1 MTDAI
6 EVRSPFALR
15 CGLSTMHLRA
25 PNQAAEP
32 VLSKKGLVAIASS
45 SEALAFRLT
54 AIGHRSLRQ
63 TKLSI
68 S

>member
-1 MTDAI
+1 
-6 EVRSPFALR
+6 
-15 CGLSTMHLRA
+15 MHLRA

-54 AIGHRSLRQ
+54 VIGHRSLRQ
-63 TKLSI
+63 TELSI